1 LVLTFGIL
9 MLYFRDTRGA
19 VPNRRNAYGALGQS
33 GSRLKSSGLPL
44 DWGRKGNKNYLL
56 KHFYSL
62 FGFLLRSAN
71 FAS

>member
-1 LVLTFGIL
+1 
-9 MLYFRDTRGA
+9 MLYFRDTREA

-33 GSRLKSSGLPL
+33 LNPRKSGDSLN
-44 DWGRKGNKNYLL
+44 WGRKGNKNYLL